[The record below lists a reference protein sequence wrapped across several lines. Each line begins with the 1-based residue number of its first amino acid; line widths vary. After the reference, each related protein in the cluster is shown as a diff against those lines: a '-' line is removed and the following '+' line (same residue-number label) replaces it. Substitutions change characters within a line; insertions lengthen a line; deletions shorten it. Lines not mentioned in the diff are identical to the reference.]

1 MARSENHISK
11 RKIEVRVVMNDG
23 AEMMGF
29 MFLSVQQRTLD
40 VLNDG
45 RRFIPLLATDGM
57 THLLNVGSIA
67 RVCEISQEANAA
79 VAVDPYDVLGVPY
92 RITDDELAKAYHDL
106 CRQFHPDR
114 IAQFDLPKELVAA
127 ASAQTAR
134 IIDAYNRVK
143 KLRAA
148 AVRVY

>member
-1 MARSENHISK
+1 VARSENHISK

-29 MFLSVQQRTLD
+29 MF
-40 VLNDG
+40 G